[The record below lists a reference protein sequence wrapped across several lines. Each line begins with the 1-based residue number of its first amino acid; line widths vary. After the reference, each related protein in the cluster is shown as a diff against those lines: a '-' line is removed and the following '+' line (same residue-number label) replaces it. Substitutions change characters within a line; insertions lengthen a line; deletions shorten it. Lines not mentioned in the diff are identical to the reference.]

1 MQKKKYLPIGF
12 INKKNMKKFFAIAAM
27 ALMVSGA
34 YAETL
39 KTVVF
44 TPTPKMTCKNCEKK
58 VKDNVRFVK
67 GTKTIETNVP
77 NNTVTI
83 TYDADKATIADYEAA
98 FKKIG
103 RPVTIAEQPKDAK
116 KK

>member
-1 MQKKKYLPIGF
+1 MKKYFVL
-12 INKKNMKKFFAIAAM
+12 AIM
-27 ALMVSGA
+27 ALAATGM

-44 TPTPKMTCKNCEKK
+44 TPTPKLTCQNCEKK
-58 VKDNVRFVK
+58 VKTNIRFVK
-67 GTKTIETNVP
+67 GTKTIETSVP

-103 RPVTIAEQPKDAK
+103 RPVTVKEEPKEAK

>member
-1 MQKKKYLPIGF
+1 
-12 INKKNMKKFFAIAAM
+12 MKKFFAIAIM
-27 ALMVSGA
+27 ALMTSGM

-67 GTKTIETNVP
+67 GTKTIETSVP

-83 TYDADKATIADYEAA
+83 TYDADKATIKDFEEA

-103 RPVTIAEQPKDAK
+103 RPVTIAEQPKDVKKEDK

>member
-1 MQKKKYLPIGF
+1 
-12 INKKNMKKFFAIAAM
+12 MKKFFAIAAM

-44 TPTPKMTCKNCEKK
+44 TPTPKMTCKNCENK
-58 VKDNVRFVK
+58 VKSNIRFVK

-77 NNTVTI
+77 TNTVTI

-103 RPVTIAEQPKDAK
+103 RPVTVKEQPKDASKETK

>member
-1 MQKKKYLPIGF
+1 
-12 INKKNMKKFFAIAAM
+12 MKKFFAIAIM
-27 ALMVSGA
+27 ALMTSGL

-39 KTVVF
+39 KVVVF
-44 TPTPKMTCKNCEKK
+44 TPNPKMTCKNCEKK

-83 TYDADKATIADYEAA
+83 TYDADKATIKDFEEA

-103 RPVTIAEQPKDAK
+103 RPVTIAEQPKDVSKEAK